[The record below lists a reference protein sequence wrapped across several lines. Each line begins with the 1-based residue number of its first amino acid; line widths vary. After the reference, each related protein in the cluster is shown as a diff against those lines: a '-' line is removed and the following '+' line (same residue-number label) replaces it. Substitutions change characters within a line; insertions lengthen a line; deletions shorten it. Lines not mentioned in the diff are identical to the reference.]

1 MDFVVGDVVRQ
12 GFGFANPNHAAAA
25 ICALFPFCWG
35 WRGGWRWVGL
45 VSSIVLFIMLVMT
58 YSRTGVVVF
67 AVEATLFG
75 WIMSGESRRAHSVRL
90 PIWGFILTVCLVSVA
105 VWWMWPRMTID
116 GAIVNRPKIW
126 LAGLQLFAANPMGVG
141 FGSSGEIASAIML
154 PDGITVRTLVN
165 SHLTLLAE
173 MGALVDSI
181 WGQTPMRELK
191 MSDKP
196 TFSKHNIRSLGV
208 CPHGLHGEA
217 TSRSPH
223 RGTYGGRVFCS
234 LISRKL
240 IRHCVS
246 EGMDKHSLCCLLRCA
261 ILVVMAFVAGCHTN
275 SKSLVTS
282 QERSYKTRFS
292 DRETM

>member
-1 MDFVVGDVVRQ
+1 
-12 GFGFANPNHAAAA
+12 
-25 ICALFPFCWG
+25 
-35 WRGGWRWVGL
+35 
-45 VSSIVLFIMLVMT
+45 
-58 YSRTGVVVF
+58 
-67 AVEATLFG
+67 
-75 WIMSGESRRAHSVRL
+75 
-90 PIWGFILTVCLVSVA
+90 
-105 VWWMWPRMTID
+105 MTID

-208 CPHGLHGEA
+208 CPHAADAQIVA
-217 TSRSPH
+217 TALVENSRVERWSPQAS
-223 RGTYGGRVFCS
+223 RQGR
-234 LISRKL
+234 L
-240 IRHCVS
+240 
-246 EGMDKHSLCCLLRCA
+246 
-261 ILVVMAFVAGCHTN
+261 
-275 SKSLVTS
+275 
-282 QERSYKTRFS
+282 
-292 DRETM
+292 

>member
-1 MDFVVGDVVRQ
+1 
-12 GFGFANPNHAAAA
+12 
-25 ICALFPFCWG
+25 
-35 WRGGWRWVGL
+35 
-45 VSSIVLFIMLVMT
+45 MT

-208 CPHGLHGEA
+208 CPHAADAQIVA
-217 TSRSPH
+217 TALVENSRVERWAPQAS
-223 RGTYGGRVFCS
+223 RQGR
-234 LISRKL
+234 L
-240 IRHCVS
+240 
-246 EGMDKHSLCCLLRCA
+246 
-261 ILVVMAFVAGCHTN
+261 
-275 SKSLVTS
+275 
-282 QERSYKTRFS
+282 
-292 DRETM
+292 